1 MLKKIMLCFNSAS
14 FEIEDPIFGYDISY
28 FMFKKPFIEFMLI
41 YIMLLIVGLTI
52 YTVLY
57 YIISFNMFF
66 DGISREIL
74 KNNHFTKQLVFHT
87 IVIVVL
93 LSILTYVGIQDMGTN
108 KFLTLK
114 GETAYSIY
122 GSGFTDVTIKL
133 WGYKVL
139 TVVMVISIILAV
151 IFFKKGKVK
160 NVIKSITAVPVYLI
174 GLLIVLIITQTFF
187 VKSNELD
194 KEKYYISKNIEF
206 TKKAY
211 DIEIEEKTID
221 NNETL
226 STKIKEENQEVI
238 NNITITSKENVLK
251 NLNMLQT
258 AKGYYS
264 YRNSNISKVN
274 LNGKLSLAYI
284 TTR

>member
-1 MLKKIMLCFNSAS
+1 
-14 FEIEDPIFGYDISY
+14 
-28 FMFKKPFIEFMLI
+28 
-41 YIMLLIVGLTI
+41 
-52 YTVLY
+52 
-57 YIISFNMFF
+57 MFF
-66 DGISREIL
+66 DGINREIL

-87 IVIVVL
+87 IVIVIL

-174 GLLIVLIITQTFF
+174 GLLIVLIITQTFL

-211 DIEIEEKTID
+211 GIEIEEKTIA

-226 STKIKEENQEVI
+226 S
-238 NNITITSKENVLK
+238 
-251 NLNMLQT
+251 
-258 AKGYYS
+258 A
-264 YRNSNISKVN
+264 
-274 LNGKLSLAYI
+274 
-284 TTR
+284 

>member
-1 MLKKIMLCFNSAS
+1 MTKITTKKDNKRIIIVLAFILLAILIGYELFRGKYLEVLEIGEEYVEIFWKNIKYTAIAFSANFIILFLLIYFTNLKIKKGLKAFFDDDKKPMPKLINKSIAVISSIIISTFTTNIMLKKIMLCFNSAS

-52 YTVLY
+52 YTILY

-66 DGISREIL
+66 DGINREIL

-87 IVIVVL
+87 IVIVIL

-151 IFFKKGKVK
+151 IFFK
-160 NVIKSITAVPVYLI
+160 
-174 GLLIVLIITQTFF
+174 
-187 VKSNELD
+187 
-194 KEKYYISKNIEF
+194 
-206 TKKAY
+206 
-211 DIEIEEKTID
+211 
-221 NNETL
+221 
-226 STKIKEENQEVI
+226 
-238 NNITITSKENVLK
+238 
-251 NLNMLQT
+251 M
-258 AKGYYS
+258 
-264 YRNSNISKVN
+264 
-274 LNGKLSLAYI
+274 
-284 TTR
+284 